1 MGWTFNINK
10 QTKKQYVEELIN
22 SLPNKL
28 YTKTN
33 LFLNGVSIRGNE
45 IWVSWTNEDLKVM
58 YLVLY
63 KISCYESTW
72 GYKCIDIT
80 MGPYSRSIPP
90 KKFLKYPLFFQNDTA
105 EKWLEEYKAKYIF

>member
-10 QTKKQYVEELIN
+10 QTKKQYVEELVN
-22 SLPNKL
+22 SLQSKL
-28 YTKTN
+28 NTKTD

-45 IWVSWTNEDLKVM
+45 IWVSWTNDDLKVM

-63 KISCYESTW
+63 KIQCYKGTW
-72 GYKCIDIT
+72 GKKAIDIT

-90 KKFLKYPLFFQNDTA
+90 KKFLKYPLFFQNATA
-105 EKWLEEYKAKYIF
+105 KEWIKEYKSHYKN